1 MVRFRV
7 QDKPKSILRYAPMA
21 DHRFH
26 ISVLFCA
33 VGFEQCRLL
42 SPSSHPPP
50 NQHGSPKGTIVLQ
63 KGTIPVLGKV
73 TPKAKFAVGK
83 LEAHRTG
90 KRPPCLRLPFSNWGS
105 FYQGLM
111 GPLGVFRL
119 KASFFRVA
127 QPCTL
132 TVAQPCTLTVARALH
147 PIQ

>member
-1 MVRFRV
+1 
-7 QDKPKSILRYAPMA
+7 MA

-63 KGTIPVLGKV
+63 KGTILVLGKV

-105 FYQGLM
+105 LYQGLM

-119 KASFFRVA
+119 KALLFQSRTA
-127 QPCTL
+127 M
-132 TVAQPCTLTVARALH
+132 H
-147 PIQ
+147 PYSSTGPPSWTNEYLVDDNDNAY